1 MNKSHDKEYFYK
13 YVTADV
19 AKNILNTLQV
29 KCSSPVLFNDP
40 FDSQIEIWHNA
51 ESKEDFIKKSTK
63 IICNVLQPLLK
74 NRNAEKNHRFVYNEI
89 LKDKDFVD
97 QRYVAFGKIY
107 KSVNELIYSFLKEDR
122 IFCVSEINDNL
133 LMWAHYTDNHKGA
146 VIKLRCVP
154 EEDTALCVAKQVL
167 YSAAM
172 PLLKV
177 EELFNSPQQ
186 LSRKILDEVLLT
198 KSLDWRHEKEWRVIL
213 MKQQDGCDFDMRGIF
228 EGEIDT
234 IYLGC
239 RMSESDKKDIVEIIH
254 TKRKNVRIFCVRKDN
269 REFKLDFEE
278 L

>member
-1 MNKSHDKEYFYK
+1 MKKSHDRDYFYK

-19 AKNILNTLQV
+19 AKNILNTLKV
-29 KCSSPVLFNDP
+29 RCSSPVLFNDP

-74 NRNAEKNHRFVYNEI
+74 NRDTEQNHQFVYNEI

-97 QRYVAFGKIY
+97 QRYVAFEKIY
-107 KSVNELIYSFLKEDR
+107 KSVNELICSLLKEDR
-122 IFCVSEINDNL
+122 IFCVSETNDNL

-146 VIKLRCVP
+146 VIKLKCIP
-154 EEDTALCVAKQVL
+154 EKDTALCVAKPVL
-167 YSAAM
+167 YSTNM

-186 LSRKILDEVLLT
+186 ISRKILDEILFT
-198 KSLDWRHEKEWRVIL
+198 KSLDWQHENEWRVIL

-228 EGEIDT
+228 EEELDT

-239 RMSESDKKDIVEIIH
+239 RISESDKKDIAEIVR
-254 TKRKNVRIFCVRKDN
+254 TKRKNVRIFCARKNDH
-269 REFKLDFEE
+269 EFKLDFEE